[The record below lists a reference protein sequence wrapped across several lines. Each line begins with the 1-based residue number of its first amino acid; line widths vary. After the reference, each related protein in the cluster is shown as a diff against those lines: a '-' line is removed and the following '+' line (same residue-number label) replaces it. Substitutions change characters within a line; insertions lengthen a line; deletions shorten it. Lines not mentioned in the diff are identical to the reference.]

1 MCLVKC
7 LDVLVKWRQWI
18 RPIFIILY
26 AVGALVIVPL
36 FLIKSLKDG
45 FNKHDQEVLI
55 GGVFVLI
62 AIPLSLWEIIQ
73 HIIHYNQPSLQKHII
88 R

>member
-1 MCLVKC
+1 MCLEQFLNC
-7 LDVLVKWRQWI
+7 IFKWRQWI

-26 AVGALVIVPL
+26 AVGALVLVPL

-45 FNKHDQEVLI
+45 FSKDDEEVLI
-55 GGVFVLI
+55 GGIFVLI

-73 HIIHYNQPSLQKHII
+73 HVIHYNQPKLQKHVI